1 MLKEI
6 RERWERLFNSA
17 IESAEKSFQFWK
29 DAEERAKEEKRS
41 WSLIRRFKQY
51 RKQAYA
57 ELQYQK
63 ERKEKKLQEFDEKYG
78 KLG

>member
-29 DAEERAKEEKRS
+29 DAEKKARENNSS
-41 WSLIRRFKQY
+41 WNLIRDFKRY
-51 RKQAYA
+51 RKKAYA

>member
-1 MLKEI
+1 MLEVRK
-6 RERWERLFNSA
+6 RWERLFNSA
-17 IESAEKSFQFWK
+17 IESAEKSLQFWK
-29 DAEERAKEEKRS
+29 DAERRARKENCN
-41 WSLIRRFKQY
+41 WNLIRRFKQY
-51 RKQAYA
+51 RKEAQA